1 MVQTSFNT
9 SGQHK
14 SKIYN
19 QHTNIAG
26 CRGVVRLGGQVFR
39 FYRGVPPRWGLVIFD
54 FYFLHFD
61 AKKYEK
67 EDFNQQRAHQLKH
80 NNCLK
85 HYKVTFGAYICFV
98 LYKSV
103 S

>member
-1 MVQTSFNT
+1 M
-9 SGQHK
+9 
-14 SKIYN
+14 
-19 QHTNIAG
+19 
-26 CRGVVRLGGQVFR
+26 FR

-85 HYKVTFGAYICFV
+85 HYKVTFGALFIPCYTKVF
-98 LYKSV
+98 LDQV
-103 S
+103 SFEKAILEQKGSINIHLKGP